1 MIVITYTVIVCLILL
16 VTKMRFGSFFRLN
29 SLFTVI
35 WCTTGSLSSMGLFD
49 LFAPSLIIHL
59 YCICILIIFNLVYL
73 ILSNNIT
80 KISTE
85 TSVEEQYPLNKQ
97 KLCFIFLLNALSWIF
112 MAKFVRRSI
121 ELIAYGGL
129 KYLRLFSY
137 DPNMELGT
145 TAELTIVQAI
155 VEPVFTATIL
165 ITVIYT
171 IKNRRNFYLT
181 FMSLID

>member
-1 MIVITYTVIVCLILL
+1 
-16 VTKMRFGSFFRLN
+16 
-29 SLFTVI
+29 
-35 WCTTGSLSSMGLFD
+35 
-49 LFAPSLIIHL
+49 
-59 YCICILIIFNLVYL
+59 
-73 ILSNNIT
+73 
-80 KISTE
+80 
-85 TSVEEQYPLNKQ
+85 
-97 KLCFIFLLNALSWIF
+97 